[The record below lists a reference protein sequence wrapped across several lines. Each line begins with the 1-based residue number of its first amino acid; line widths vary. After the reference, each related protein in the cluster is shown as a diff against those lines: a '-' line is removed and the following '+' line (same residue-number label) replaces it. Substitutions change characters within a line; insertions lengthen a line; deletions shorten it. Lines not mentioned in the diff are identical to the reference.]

1 MNKIYD
7 KLLLAVALLALLAS
21 VGFYV
26 TQSGATSTARSQV
39 GQPADNPYQAIP
51 VPASS
56 GQTAIWPDATKTSKQ
71 PPLELYDVFTPP
83 QIWVDNDGTF
93 IFKSPISVAESKPP
107 FGLYLAKFERDPY
120 RIQMEGYIEEDL
132 SDASKS
138 LVLLFDEELQTQVRA
153 RVGQEQAKSEFKL
166 VDFSIERVKD
176 NDGNVSKVVTASL
189 LDQRTGKVVV
199 LKHGERLYNDTTT
212 VVLRSQEDSAIEVVL
227 EESSMAFET
236 SLGSYV
242 LEEINLDNKTV
253 TVTRLGNETLETD
266 PETQVLSISTPNEES
281 EIPLETGATDEEVF
295 DFSF

>member
-51 VPASS
+51 VPVSS

-138 LVLLFDEELQTQVRA
+138 LVLLYDEELQTQVRA
-153 RVGQEQAKSEFKL
+153 RIGQEQAKSEFKL

-253 TVTRLGNETLETD
+253 TVTRLGNEALKTD
-266 PETQVLSISTPNEES
+266 PEMQVLSITTPNEEL
-281 EIPLETGATDEEVF
+281 EIPLETEAAGKEVF

>member
-93 IFKSPISVAESKPP
+93 IFKSPISVAQSKPP

-176 NDGNVSKVVTASL
+176 IDGNVSKVVTASL

-227 EESSMAFET
+227 EEPSMAFET

-253 TVTRLGNETLETD
+253 TVTRLGSEALKTD
-266 PETQVLSISTPNEES
+266 PETQVLSITTPNEES
-281 EIPLETGATDEEVF
+281 EIPLETGAADEEVF

>member
-26 TQSGATSTARSQV
+26 SQSGARSTARPQV

-51 VPASS
+51 VPVSS

-83 QIWVDNDGTF
+83 QIWVDNDGIF

-153 RVGQEQAKSEFKL
+153 RVGQEKAKSEFKL

-199 LKHGERLYNDTTT
+199 LKHGERLYNDTST

-242 LEEINLDNKTV
+242 MEEINFDNKTV
-253 TVTRLGNETLETD
+253 TVTRLGNEALKID

-281 EIPLETGATDEEVF
+281 EILEETGATDEEVF

>member
-51 VPASS
+51 IPASS

-176 NDGNVSKVVTASL
+176 IDGNVSKVVTASL
-189 LDQRTGKVVV
+189 LDQRTGKVIV

-227 EESSMAFET
+227 EEPSMAFET

-253 TVTRLGNETLETD
+253 TVTRLGNEALKTD
-266 PETQVLSISTPNEES
+266 PETQVLSITTSNEEL
-281 EIPLETGATDEEVF
+281 EIPLETEAAGKEVF

>member
-26 TQSGATSTARSQV
+26 SQSGATSTARSQV

-166 VDFSIERVKD
+166 VDFSIERIKD

-253 TVTRLGNETLETD
+253 TVTRLGNEALKID

>member
-21 VGFYV
+21 VGFFV

-120 RIQMEGYIEEDL
+120 RIQM
-132 SDASKS
+132 
-138 LVLLFDEELQTQVRA
+138 
-153 RVGQEQAKSEFKL
+153 
-166 VDFSIERVKD
+166 
-176 NDGNVSKVVTASL
+176 
-189 LDQRTGKVVV
+189 
-199 LKHGERLYNDTTT
+199 
-212 VVLRSQEDSAIEVVL
+212 L
-227 EESSMAFET
+227 EEQG
-236 SLGSYV
+236 SL
-242 LEEINLDNKTV
+242 
-253 TVTRLGNETLETD
+253 
-266 PETQVLSISTPNEES
+266 
-281 EIPLETGATDEEVF
+281 
-295 DFSF
+295 

>member
-26 TQSGATSTARSQV
+26 SQSGATSTARSQV

-51 VPASS
+51 VPVSS

-166 VDFSIERVKD
+166 VDFSIERIKD

-253 TVTRLGNETLETD
+253 TVTRLGNEALKID

>member
-26 TQSGATSTARSQV
+26 SQSGATSTARSQV

-51 VPASS
+51 VPVSS
-56 GQTAIWPDATKTSKQ
+56 GQTAIWPDAIKTSKQ

-138 LVLLFDEELQTQVRA
+138 LVLLYDEELQTQVRA
-153 RVGQEQAKSEFKL
+153 RIGQEQAKSEFKL

-253 TVTRLGNETLETD
+253 TVTRLGNEALKTD
-266 PETQVLSISTPNEES
+266 PEMQVLSITTPNEEL
-281 EIPLETGATDEEVF
+281 EIPLETEAAGKEVF

>member
-1 MNKIYD
+1 I
-7 KLLLAVALLALLAS
+7 
-21 VGFYV
+21 
-26 TQSGATSTARSQV
+26 
-39 GQPADNPYQAIP
+39 
-51 VPASS
+51 PASS

-93 IFKSPISVAESKPP
+93 IFKSPISVSESKPP

-176 NDGNVSKVVTASL
+176 IDGNVSKVVTASL
-189 LDQRTGKVVV
+189 LDQRTGKAIV

-253 TVTRLGNETLETD
+253 TVTRLGSEALKTD
-266 PETQVLSISTPNEES
+266 PETQVLSITTPNEEL
-281 EIPLETGATDEEVF
+281 EIPLETEAAGKEVF

>member
-51 VPASS
+51 IPASS

-166 VDFSIERVKD
+166 VDFSIKRVKD
-176 NDGNVSKVVTASL
+176 IDGNVSKVVTASL
-189 LDQRTGKVVV
+189 LDQRTGKVIV

-227 EESSMAFET
+227 EEPSMAFET

-253 TVTRLGNETLETD
+253 TVTRLGNEALKTD
-266 PETQVLSISTPNEES
+266 PETQVLSITTSNEEL
-281 EIPLETGATDEEVF
+281 EIPLETEAAGKEVF

>member
-26 TQSGATSTARSQV
+26 SQSGATSTARSQV

-166 VDFSIERVKD
+166 VDFSIERIKD

-253 TVTRLGNETLETD
+253 TVTRWKAQEQRHRKKEERVNLEKNKRGKAKD
-266 PETQVLSISTPNEES
+266 KEEK
-281 EIPLETGATDEEVF
+281 
-295 DFSF
+295 

>member
-51 VPASS
+51 IPASS

-176 NDGNVSKVVTASL
+176 IDGNVSKVVTASL

-227 EESSMAFET
+227 EEPSMAFET

-253 TVTRLGNETLETD
+253 TVTRLGSEALKTD
-266 PETQVLSISTPNEES
+266 PETQVLSITTPNEES
-281 EIPLETGATDEEVF
+281 EIPLETGAADEEVF

>member
-51 VPASS
+51 IPASS

-166 VDFSIERVKD
+166 VDFSIERIKD

-189 LDQRTGKVVV
+189 LDQRTGKAVV

-253 TVTRLGNETLETD
+253 TVTRLGNEALKTD
-266 PETQVLSISTPNEES
+266 PETQVLSITTPNEEL
-281 EIPLETGATDEEVF
+281 EIPLETEAAGKEVF

>member
-26 TQSGATSTARSQV
+26 SQSGATSTARSQV

-138 LVLLFDEELQTQVRA
+138 LVLLYDEELQTQVRA
-153 RVGQEQAKSEFKL
+153 RIGQEQAKSEFKL

-253 TVTRLGNETLETD
+253 TVTRLGNEALKTD
-266 PETQVLSISTPNEES
+266 PEMQVLSITTPNEEL
-281 EIPLETGATDEEVF
+281 EIPLETEAAGKEVF